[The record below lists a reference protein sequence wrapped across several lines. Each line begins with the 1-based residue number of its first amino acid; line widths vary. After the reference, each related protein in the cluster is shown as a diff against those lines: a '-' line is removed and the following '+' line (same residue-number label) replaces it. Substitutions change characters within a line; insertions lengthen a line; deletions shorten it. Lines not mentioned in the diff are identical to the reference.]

1 MRIASLLALLAC
13 SGLLGAAVAQSDDLA
28 AAGAALRA
36 GELDDA
42 AAAIDRYLVAK
53 PADERGRFLKGVI
66 LSEQGRTNE
75 AFDVFFALT
84 LDHPELAEPYNNI
97 AVIYASRGEYERA
110 RDALESAIRAN
121 PDSAVAYENLGDV
134 YARLAARAYQK
145 SLDLDVGNRTVRAKL
160 ALAREL
166 PAAMPK
172 RSPASKSSTTS
183 APSTA
188 NAPTTASTPS
198 KESAPSTERTPSTE
212 STPSTAGTPSTES
225 APASDASAP
234 R

>member
-1 MRIASLLALLAC
+1 MRIASLLALLAL
-13 SGLLGAAVAQSDDLA
+13 SGMLGAAIGQSEDLA
-28 AAGAALRA
+28 AAGTALRA

-84 LDHPELAEPYNNI
+84 VDHPELAEPYNNI
-97 AVIYASRGEYERA
+97 AVIYASRGDYERA

-121 PDSAVAYENLGDV
+121 PEYAVAYENLGDV

-145 SLDLDVGNRTVRAKL
+145 SLDLDAGNRTVRAKL

-166 PAAMPK
+166 PTATPK
-172 RSPASKSSTTS
+172 RPAASPPASPAE
-183 APSTA
+183 P
-188 NAPTTASTPS
+188 
-198 KESAPSTERTPSTE
+198 
-212 STPSTAGTPSTES
+212 
-225 APASDASAP
+225 P